1 MKITGNI
8 KEISEQLEFLSTQFK
23 ELPSD
28 FRNTI
33 KDSLSKIKSDQDKE
47 ILTSLINDF
56 ENTNAPKL
64 KVIGRQEIDYLNNSD
79 PSIWAPYLIH
89 RWKFKVFPKEKIVAE
104 FPVYILIEPVSSCNF
119 RCPMCFQIDNSFT
132 RKPFM
137 GTMDFD
143 FFCSIIDQAQQG
155 GTGAITLASRGEPT
169 LHPRLGEMLQYAS
182 NKFFDLK
189 INTNASKLTET
200 LAHQILRS
208 GVNNLVF
215 SVDWHEKEI
224 FEKLR
229 KGGIFEEVLENITQF
244 HRIRDAFYPN
254 SKVITRVSGVSVLKE
269 QDDTEEYNN
278 FWSKIV
284 DQVAMMPCDER
295 WDTYANEI
303 KPELI
308 LPCQIL
314 WDRFYVWFDG
324 VCNPCDIDYKSMLT
338 VGKLSPD
345 TSIKDVWTG
354 KSYQK
359 LRQEHLLGKRNETT
373 PCDRC
378 GIS

>member
-1 MKITGNI
+1 MK
-8 KEISEQLEFLSTQFK
+8 
-23 ELPSD
+23 
-28 FRNTI
+28 
-33 KDSLSKIKSDQDKE
+33 
-47 ILTSLINDF
+47 
-56 ENTNAPKL
+56 
-64 KVIGRQEIDYLNNSD
+64 
-79 PSIWAPYLIH
+79 
-89 RWKFKVFPKEKIVAE
+89 
-104 FPVYILIEPVSSCNF
+104 
-119 RCPMCFQIDNSFT
+119 CF
-132 RKPFM
+132 
-137 GTMDFD
+137 
-143 FFCSIIDQAQQG
+143 
-155 GTGAITLASRGEPT
+155 
-169 LHPRLGEMLQYAS
+169 QYAS

-215 SVDWHEKEI
+215 SIDWHEKEI

-269 QDDTEEYNN
+269 QDDTEEYKN

-284 DQVAMMPCDER
+284 DQSSMSPCEER

-303 KPELI
+303 KPEFI
-308 LPCQIL
+308 SPCQYL
-314 WDRFYVWFDG
+314 WERFYVWFDG
-324 VCNPCDIDYKSMLT
+324 VCNPCDVDYKSMLT

-345 TSIKDVWTG
+345 TSIKDMWTG

-378 GIS
+378 GVS